1 MPALPDSLDRAW
13 RPLERFVESR
23 RAAPT
28 VFGAALA
35 VYAAVSYALPL
46 TAGRDLARYL
56 LVYAQLFDADVVY
69 PYALATRTPVT
80 PLVAGGL
87 LEAGAVAAE
96 IAAAL
101 MYATSVAVWFVAAR
115 RFGAAAAAATGVELL
130 AYPGYVLLFHE
141 LSSDAFFAAAFA
153 LFALLVVRFVEL
165 PTAGRAA
172 ALGAGL
178 AALVLVRPVNQVLLI
193 LVALPLLLA
202 PTWRERLRSAAA
214 FALAAILPL
223 LAWAGHNAARVEDFA
238 VARGG
243 GATVPLF
250 RAFARD
256 LIVEPENGEATR
268 ELARVVRSD
277 LLPYEPYRSYG
288 IDLEEFFSSGSARMH
303 EDLIVLADRTW
314 GWDDDYGHLG
324 RVGREAVL
332 EHPGAFARGV
342 ARDFRNLL
350 VWPLYSELGE
360 RAESAAAPRALAST
374 AQLPTPSE
382 GEPIPSARQ
391 SSVIST
397 PDGSI
402 REVWSS
408 ATEHRFV
415 FSDPEDEIRAADL
428 DRHVGDLLANL
439 PKREARPELVERLN
453 SASRW
458 YPRPILWLLVGLVAF
473 ALRRTRW
480 LLAPLVLSAAG
491 LLILLASAV
500 AVYAIAQYSVPVT
513 PAFVLLAVAGVLGR
527 PPPIPSRS

>member
-1 MPALPDSLDRAW
+1 
-13 RPLERFVESR
+13 
-23 RAAPT
+23 
-28 VFGAALA
+28 
-35 VYAAVSYALPL
+35 
-46 TAGRDLARYL
+46 
-56 LVYAQLFDADVVY
+56 
-69 PYALATRTPVT
+69 
-80 PLVAGGL
+80 
-87 LEAGAVAAE
+87 
-96 IAAAL
+96 
-101 MYATSVAVWFVAAR
+101 
-115 RFGAAAAAATGVELL
+115 
-130 AYPGYVLLFHE
+130 
-141 LSSDAFFAAAFA
+141 
-153 LFALLVVRFVEL
+153 
-165 PTAGRAA
+165 
-172 ALGAGL
+172 
-178 AALVLVRPVNQVLLI
+178 VRPVNQVLLL
-193 LVALPLLLA
+193 LVVVPLLVA
-202 PTWRERLRSAAA
+202 PTWRERLRSSAA
-214 FALAAILPL
+214 FALAAIVPL
-223 LAWAGHNAARVEDFA
+223 LAWAGHNAIRVDDFT

-256 LIVEPENGEATR
+256 TIVEPENGEATR
-268 ELARVVRSD
+268 ELAAVVQRD

-374 AQLPTPSE
+374 AQLPAPSE

-408 ATEHRFV
+408 PTAHRFV
-415 FSDPEDEIRAADL
+415 FSDPEDEVRAADL

-439 PKREARPELVERLN
+439 PEREARPELVERLN

-458 YPRPILWLLVGLVAF
+458 YPRPILWLLVGLVAV

-480 LLAPLVLSAAG
+480 LLAPLVLGAAG
-491 LLILLASAV
+491 LSILLASAV

-527 PPPIPSRS
+527 APAIPSRW